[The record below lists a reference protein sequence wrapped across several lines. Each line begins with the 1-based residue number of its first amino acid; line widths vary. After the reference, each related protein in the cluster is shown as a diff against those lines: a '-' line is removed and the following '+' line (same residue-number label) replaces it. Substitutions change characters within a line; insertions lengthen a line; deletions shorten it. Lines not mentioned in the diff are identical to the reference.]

1 MRLGPRTRR
10 RIPGSRGK
18 IEQTPTPIPFALGGD
33 HIRWAPQICAG
44 DVVRWPY
51 GAVETAAIDERDIAA
66 VAVRALSEA
75 SLAGGDYVLTGPAA
89 LSHARQVAVIG
100 EVLGRRLAFH
110 ELSPDEVRRETAVSW
125 PPPVVDMLLAA
136 WGAAV
141 GHPAYVTTA
150 VADLTGAPARSFHD
164 WVAAHADSFRYR
176 TAAGA

>member
-1 MRLGPRTRR
+1 M
-10 RIPGSRGK
+10 
-18 IEQTPTPIPFALGGD
+18 FAANTL
-33 HIRWAPQICAG
+33 HWWAPQIRAG

-51 GAVETAAIDERDIAA
+51 GAVETAPIDERDIAA

-89 LSHARQVAVIG
+89 LSHARQVAVMG

-110 ELSPDEVRRETAVSW
+110 ELTPDEFRRETAASW
-125 PPPVVDMLLAA
+125 PPPAVDMLLAA

-150 VADLTGAPARSFHD
+150 VADLTYAPAHSFHD
-164 WVAAHADSFRYR
+164 WSPRPPTYF
-176 TAAGA
+176 